1 MWKVL
6 ALVLVAVVLS
16 GCASGPPA
24 DPNKICRIL
33 ADERGWKKMPA
44 KPISA
49 GGCHLMLVLLLS
61 TVSLLLMRRQS
72 PSEKSCSALC
82 PWHVLLPHLAM
93 LRRSM
98 KRGLITKRVLGD
110 VSLDEMIWAMR
121 WILLAGT
128 TTPVTAVLGYP
139 RATPIDF
146 ISPITAVTVV
156 MLEVHGR
163 SLLRSRAT
171 QKKPLD
177 RLPFT
182 TGSSKSAEFRAERVF

>member
-1 MWKVL
+1 MRE
-6 ALVLVAVVLS
+6 A
-16 GCASGPPA
+16 G
-24 DPNKICRIL
+24 
-33 ADERGWKKMPA
+33 KKMPA
-44 KPISA
+44 KPIST
-49 GGCHLMLVLLLS
+49 GGCCLMLVLLLS
-61 TVSLLLMRRQS
+61 TASLLLMRRQS
-72 PSEKSCSALC
+72 PSEKSCLVLC
-82 PWHVLLPHLAM
+82 PWRVLLPHLAM

-98 KRGLITKRVLGD
+98 KRGLITKRALGD

-128 TTPVTAVLGYP
+128 TTLVTAVLSYP
-139 RATPIDF
+139 RATPIAC

-177 RLPFT
+177 RLPFIS
-182 TGSSKSAEFRAERVF
+182 GSLESAVFRVGRAFSAAGGVGSLAQ